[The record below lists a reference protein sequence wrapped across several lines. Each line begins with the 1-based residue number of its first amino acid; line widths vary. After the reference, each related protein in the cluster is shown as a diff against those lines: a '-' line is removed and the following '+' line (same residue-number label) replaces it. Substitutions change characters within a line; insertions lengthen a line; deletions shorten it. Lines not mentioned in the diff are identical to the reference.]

1 MPHSRVTKIELKDD
15 GTPVLT
21 IEVFGFEAGDLIE
34 ISGSATQVNGAIATF
49 YELQDLPAPGA
60 GGGSVVTATAV
71 PETAFAAADLI
82 TVVGRATKIWGTVLY
97 AATDEQRPGIKAAWT
112 AGPET

>member
-1 MPHSRVTKIELKDD
+1 MAHTRVTKIEINSD
-15 GTPVLT
+15 GTLVLT
-21 IEVFGFEAGDLIE
+21 IEVFGFEAGELIE

-49 YELQDLPAPGA
+49 YDLQDLPAPGP

-97 AATDEQRPGIKAAWT
+97 AVTDDQRPGIKAAWA
-112 AGPET
+112 AGPQT